1 MGVVPSY
8 FEREGP
14 VSTSQSGRFTQIQ
27 PPKPLPQNMAANVSR
42 EVVNESSMGTDEIRR
57 FSNALAVT
65 QELINKS
72 AFILERQ
79 GKLES
84 ELETCHERYEIQ
96 IQGHPT
102 RI

>member
-84 ELETCHERYEIQ
+84 ELETCHERYEMQ